1 MCKFRAQYYGTWIIC
16 KIDSFVKKAKKCF
29 EENIHKVNSVKK
41 FKLGEVYL
49 LQRGPYEIPNIV
61 IYMKENV
68 FSYYKTR
75 TFSKSMFVY
84 DDENKN
90 DFNFG
95 GEQNIERVSDLW
107 FNVYDLEFNRIH
119 MNKYFATHIL

>member
-1 MCKFRAQYYGTWIIC
+1 M
-16 KIDSFVKKAKKCF
+16 
-29 EENIHKVNSVKK
+29 
-41 FKLGEVYL
+41 

-95 GEQNIERVSDLW
+95 GEQNIERVSDL
-107 FNVYDLEFNRIH
+107 
-119 MNKYFATHIL
+119 

>member
-1 MCKFRAQYYGTWIIC
+1 
-16 KIDSFVKKAKKCF
+16 
-29 EENIHKVNSVKK
+29 
-41 FKLGEVYL
+41 
-49 LQRGPYEIPNIV
+49 
-61 IYMKENV
+61 MKENV

-95 GEQNIERVSDLW
+95 GEPNIERISDL
-107 FNVYDLEFNRIH
+107 
-119 MNKYFATHIL
+119 